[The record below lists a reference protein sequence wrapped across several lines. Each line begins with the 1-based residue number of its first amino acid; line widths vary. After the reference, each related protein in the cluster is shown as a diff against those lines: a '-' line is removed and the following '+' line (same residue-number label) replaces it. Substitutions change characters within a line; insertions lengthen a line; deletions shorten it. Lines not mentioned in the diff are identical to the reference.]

1 MEGGTKAVQDGD
13 VGLDFRKDELR
24 RCWRLQQTAEGVTIQ
39 NHRDR
44 WCMLLKFILV
54 LMIIS
59 VAQP

>member
-13 VGLDFRKDELR
+13 VGADLRKDELR

-39 NHRDR
+39 NQRDR
-44 WCMLLKFILV
+44 WCILLKFTLV
-54 LMIIS
+54 LMMIS